1 MTSTDNIIR
10 RLRAISPALALVA
23 VLAAVFLLLRLTAIV
38 LNLSASAF
46 TIDMLLERLML
57 PASASALA
65 SRPWTVVT
73 YMFVHYDVLH
83 LLMNLLWLYMFAA
96 IAQKLCSRR
105 SLIYLLFLAGGIA
118 GAVAFILAGLSVT
131 AVQGRSLTGASAAI
145 LAVMA
150 FTMMRAPGLRLRLVF
165 FGETSLKIV
174 GLIAI
179 LLVVISTGT
188 GPDSYGLHA
197 AHAAGFVAGVAAA
210 LILRRQPEPRMPI
223 FVRPATQQH
232 TAGRPDVSIPP
243 SAPRENATPRDIPDD
258 SMLDML
264 LDKIRRSG
272 YNSLSPDERRTLFT
286 ISSKLRDRQ

>member
-1 MTSTDNIIR
+1 MTPTDNIIR
-10 RLRAISPALALVA
+10 RRHAISPAAALVA
-23 VLAAVFLLLRLTAIV
+23 LCAAVFLLLRLAAVV
-38 LNLSASAF
+38 LNLSGSSLS
-46 TIDMLLERLML
+46 IDMLLDRLML

-65 SRPWTVVT
+65 SRPWTIVT

-83 LLMNLLWLYMFAA
+83 MLMNLLWLYMFAA
-96 IAQKLCSRR
+96 IAQKFCSRR
-105 SLIYLLFLAGGIA
+105 SVICLIFLAGGTA
-118 GAVAFILAGLSVT
+118 GAIAFILTGLSVT
-131 AVQGRSLTGASAAI
+131 AVHGRSLTGASAAI
-145 LAVMA
+145 LAIMA
-150 FTMMRAPGLRLRLVF
+150 FTMMRAPNLKLRLVF

-197 AHAAGFVAGVAAA
+197 AHGAGFMAGVAAA
-210 LILRRQPEPRMPI
+210 LILRRQPATPMPI
-223 FVRPATQQH
+223 FVRTASPQQADGSP
-232 TAGRPDVSIPP
+232 TVSIPNTD
-243 SAPRENATPRDIPDD
+243 PREKATPRDIPDD
-258 SMLDML
+258 SMLDTL

>member
-1 MTSTDNIIR
+1 MTYIDNIIR
-10 RLRAISPALALVA
+10 RLRAISPAAALVG
-23 VLAAVFLLLRLTAIV
+23 LCAAVFLLLRLTAIV
-38 LNLSASAF
+38 LNLSGSAF
-46 TIDMLLERLML
+46 TIDMLLDRLML

-83 LLMNLLWLYMFAA
+83 LLMNLLWFYMFAA
-96 IAQKLCSRR
+96 IAQKLCSRL
-105 SLIYLLFLAGGIA
+105 SVIWLIFLAGGCA
-118 GAVAFILAGLSVT
+118 GAIAFILTGLSVT
-131 AVQGRSLTGASAAI
+131 AVHGRSLTGASAAI

-150 FTMMRAPGLRLRLVF
+150 FTMMRAPNLRLRLVF

-197 AHAAGFVAGVAAA
+197 AHAAGFLAGVAAA
-210 LILRRQPEPRMPI
+210 LILRRQPAPRQPF
-223 FVRPATQQH
+223 FVRTASPQQ
-232 TAGRPDVSIPP
+232 TYGRSTVSIPP
-243 SAPRENATPRDIPDD
+243 TAPREKTTSRDIPDD